1 MSAMGYQ
8 QLVSHLDN
16 HLHVEA
22 VKWVGVGRHHGC
34 ALRWVSVVS
43 EISKNGDEICSPFLR
58 QGSSPLPEGCIDAR
72 CPLGP
77 GVPVLHCDRG
87 NSEDGDGLSEDLE
100 VPHLGGL
107 GPIGETKKY
116 VS

>member
-1 MSAMGYQ
+1 MVRKFAALSSGEAPVRAVSCQRAALM
-8 QLVSHLDN
+8 LVVHL
-16 HLHVEA
+16 
-22 VKWVGVGRHHGC
+22 
-34 ALRWVSVVS
+34 AL
-43 EISKNGDEICSPFLR
+43 
-58 QGSSPLPEGCIDAR
+58 GSLSSI
-72 CPLGP
+72 
-77 GVPVLHCDRG
+77 VTG